1 LEEAFYVLEGEFSF
15 QYNEMVINATTG
27 SFMNI
32 QKGVVHTYKKTSK
45 STGRLLVTVIPAGF
59 ENFFEELGVPVTDDK
74 SFTPRTD
81 PLDIARLVDVS
92 TKHGVI
98 YVPELK
104 KENY

>member
-1 LEEAFYVLEGEFSF
+1 
-15 QYNEMVINATTG
+15 MVINATTG